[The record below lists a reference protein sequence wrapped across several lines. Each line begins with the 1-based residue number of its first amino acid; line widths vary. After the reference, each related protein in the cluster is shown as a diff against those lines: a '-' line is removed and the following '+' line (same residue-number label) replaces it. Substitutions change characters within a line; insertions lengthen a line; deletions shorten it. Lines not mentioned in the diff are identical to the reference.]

1 MKTKFFAVALL
12 ISALFVCA
20 CTKDEEQDVMG
31 SYSYKTSGTVT
42 LMASQLVGLDEATLT
57 AYKAMGVNVDPVVV
71 GLYPEQGQMHV
82 IDTEDG
88 QVTVTFNDLMGNADV
103 ATGTVQGA
111 TLRLNADQ
119 HKSAQLTDG
128 KEKIGAGIVAFTGQG
143 TKYDDMLVLSLQY
156 QGQFTVNNVPMTVVA
171 SDVHCVAQ
179 KND

>member
-20 CTKDEEQDVMG
+20 CTKDEEQDVLG

-103 ATGTVQGA
+103 ATGTVKGT

-128 KEKIGAGIVAFTGQG
+128 KEKISASIVAFTGQG